1 MNHKQEDNR
10 LAVILAVLGIV
21 ALTLVI
27 LFAGPDE
34 SDAAP
39 PPRLEC
45 FPVILWDANPA
56 ARPCHQ
62 IVSVEEDGSGRLEL
76 GTARR
81 AIARCSIP
89 NVREQRR
96 TFTIKCWKVN

>member
-1 MNHKQEDNR
+1 MNNENNR
-10 LAVILAVLGIV
+10 LAALLALVTIIC
-21 ALTLVI
+21 LTLI
-27 LFAGPDE
+27 ALFADTGEAEARHNP
-34 SDAAP
+34 AP
-39 PPRLEC
+39 IQC
-45 FPVILWDANPA
+45 FPVMLWDANPG

-96 TFTIKCWKVN
+96 TFTIKCWKVK